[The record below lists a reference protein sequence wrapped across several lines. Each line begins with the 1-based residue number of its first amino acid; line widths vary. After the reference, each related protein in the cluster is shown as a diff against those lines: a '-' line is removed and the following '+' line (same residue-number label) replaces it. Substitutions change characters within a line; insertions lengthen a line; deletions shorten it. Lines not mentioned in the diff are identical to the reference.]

1 MMRHVRLIAV
11 LLAPVL
17 LAVIA
22 PRPAAAMTIDRVVSP
37 GGITIW
43 LVQDHSIPAVDVE
56 FTFRG
61 AGAAT
66 EAKGKEG
73 TANLLSDMLLEGA
86 GDLDSQ
92 HFQGQVE
99 DLSIELG
106 FNAGF
111 DSMEGSLKSLTEN
124 LDTAAGL
131 LHDALTRPRFEASDL
146 ARVKT
151 RIQTGLRRSREEPRT
166 IAGETFMATA
176 FPGQPYGR
184 PLRGSVESVEA
195 LGADDLR
202 EFLRAHLG
210 RDKLIVGAAGDITPE
225 AVARLVDRIFDGV
238 PAQSAAVTIGD
249 TAPRNLGQ
257 TIVIERPV
265 PQSIVTFG
273 EAGVKRNDPDF
284 YAATLVNYILG
295 GGGFNSRL
303 TTEVREKRGLAYS
316 VFSYLAPYDHFGLV
330 MGGTATENAR
340 VAQSISV
347 LRDVWKKMHDE
358 GPSERELANA
368 KTYLTGSFPLQ
379 FDSTTQ
385 IARLL
390 VSIQYDDL
398 GIDYIDR
405 RKDLINRVTV
415 ADAKRVAQRLLDPAK
430 LLMVV
435 VGQPAGMTATPA
447 DKVNSG
453 GSAPQPRSAAPVP
466 TGRGG

>member
-1 MMRHVRLIAV
+1 MMRHLRLITV

-17 LAVIA
+17 LAIA
-22 PRPAAAMTIDRVVSP
+22 IPRPAAAMTIDRVVSP
-37 GGITIW
+37 GGITVW
-43 LVQDHSIPAVDVE
+43 LVQDHTIPAVDVE

-61 AGAAT
+61 GGAAP

-73 TANLLSDMLLEGA
+73 SANLLSDMLLEGA
-86 GDLDSQ
+86 GDLDSPQ
-92 HFQGQVE
+92 FQGRLE

-111 DSMEGSLKSLTEN
+111 DSFEGSLKTLTEN
-124 LDTAAGL
+124 LDTAVGL
-131 LHDALTRPRFEASDL
+131 LHDALTQPRFDAPDL

-151 RIQTGLRRSREEPRT
+151 RVQTALRRSREEPRT
-166 IAGETFMATA
+166 IAGEAWMASA
-176 FPGQPYGR
+176 FPDQPYGR

-195 LGADDLR
+195 LTADDLR
-202 EFLRAHLG
+202 AFLRAHIG
-210 RDKLIVGAAGDITPE
+210 RDNLVVGAAGDITPE
-225 AVARLVDRIFDGV
+225 AVGKLVDRIFEGL
-238 PAQSAAVTIGD
+238 PAQSAPLALAD
-249 TAPRNLGQ
+249 TTPRNLGQ
-257 TIVIERPV
+257 TIVIRRAV

-273 EAGVKRNDPDF
+273 EAGIKRNDPDF

-303 TTEVREKRGLAYS
+303 TNEVREKRGLAYS
-316 VFSYLAPYDHFGLV
+316 VYTYLAPYDHFGLV

-358 GPSERELANA
+358 GPTERELANA

-390 VSIQYDDL
+390 VSLQYDNL

-405 RKDLINRVTV
+405 RKVLINGVTL
-415 ADAKRVAQRLLDPAK
+415 ADAKRVAQRLLDPAR

-435 VGQPAGMTATPA
+435 VGEPAGMAATPS
-447 DKVNSG
+447 DKAEPG
-453 GSAPQPRSAAPVP
+453 GSAPQPRPAAPVP

>member
-1 MMRHVRLIAV
+1 MRHVRLIAV
-11 LLAPVL
+11 LLA
-17 LAVIA
+17 LAV
-22 PRPAAAMTIDRVVSP
+22 PLPAAAMTIDRVVSP
-37 GGITIW
+37 GGITVW
-43 LVQDHSIPAVDVE
+43 LVQDHTIPAVDIE

-61 AGAAT
+61 AGAVT

-73 TANLLSDMLLEGA
+73 TANLLTDMLLEGA

-92 HFQGQVE
+92 RFQGELE

-111 DSMEGSLKSLTEN
+111 DSVEGSLKTLTEN
-124 LDTAAGL
+124 LDTASSL

-151 RIQTGLRRSREEPRT
+151 RIETALRRSREQPRT
-166 IAGETFMATA
+166 IAGETWMATA
-176 FPGQPYGR
+176 FPDQPYGR
-184 PLRGSVESVEA
+184 PLRGSVASVEA
-195 LGADDLR
+195 LTADDLR
-202 EFLRAHLG
+202 DFLHAHLG
-210 RDKLIVGAAGDITPE
+210 RDNLVVGAAGDIAPE
-225 AVARLVDRIFDGV
+225 AVGKLVDRIFEGL
-238 PAQSAAVTIGD
+238 PARATQAALAD

-257 TIVIERPV
+257 TIVIQRAV

-273 EAGVKRNDPDF
+273 EGGIKRNDPDF

-303 TTEVREKRGLAYS
+303 TAEVREKRGLAYS
-316 VFSYLAPYDHFGLV
+316 VFTYLAPYDHFGLL

-340 VAQSISV
+340 VAQSIAV
-347 LRDVWKKMHDE
+347 MRAVWKKMHDD
-358 GPSERELANA
+358 GPTERELANA

-390 VSIQYDDL
+390 VSIQYDNL

-405 RKDLINRVTV
+405 RKGLIDGVTL
-415 ADAKRVAQRLLDPAK
+415 ADARRVARRLLDPAK
-430 LLMVV
+430 LLTVV
-435 VGQPAGMTATPA
+435 VGEPAGMAVTPA
-447 DKVNSG
+447 DKVDSG
-453 GSAPQPRSAAPVP
+453 GSAPPPRSPAPVP